1 MSGEE
6 FKEKLDNFFT
16 YMIDNYKEKEQ
27 NDYINSNYNEIKDLC
42 ILNTK

>member
-16 YMIDNYKEKEQ
+16 YMLDNYKDEDQK
-27 NDYINSNYNEIKDLC
+27 DYINANYNEIKDLC
-42 ILNTK
+42 MLN